1 MIPFALFYTEH
12 DAQQNATFIEALLEA
27 GKQVKLDGTLIT
39 NERDLHKYDY
49 IFNRTRN
56 VAKSLHEL
64 DATFFNPLRVNVLA
78 NDKEKTIQFAQ
89 MLGIPTI
96 PTTRFTQPLPPF
108 PVVLKTRD
116 GHGGKEVYLCRDER
130 DVALITER
138 HDPHTL
144 LVQPYVES
152 DATDVR
158 IWMVGKRILGAV
170 KRQGNEGFKS
180 NYTLGGTV
188 TTFDLPSILVEHA
201 TRIQRAL
208 RSDYIGID
216 FLIGRDGQ
224 FYLNEIEDPVG
235 ARSLYET
242 TEIDVAACIMQHIAK
257 CIHH

>member
-1 MIPFALFYTEH
+1 MIPFALFYTEQ
-12 DAQQNATFIEALLEA
+12 DAKRNASFIEALLEA
-27 GKQVKLDGTLIT
+27 GKRVQLDGTLVT
-39 NERDLHKYDY
+39 DEQKLHPYDY
-49 IFNRTRN
+49 IFNRTRIH
-56 VAKSLHEL
+56 HEALKTL

-108 PVVLKTRD
+108 PIVLKTRD
-116 GHGGKEVYLCRDER
+116 GHGGEEVYLCYDER
-130 DVALITER
+130 DVAIVTER

-158 IWMVGKRILGAV
+158 IWMVGKHILGAV
-170 KRQGNEGFKS
+170 KRQGKENFKS

-188 TTFDLPSILVEHA
+188 TPFELPSVLVEYA

-208 RSDYIGID
+208 HSDYIGID
-216 FLIGRDGQ
+216 FLIGRDGH

-242 TEIDVAACIMQHIAK
+242 TEIDVASCIMQHIAK
-257 CIHH
+257 RIHH